1 MSNISQ
7 DVFLAD
13 TKTKIRQY
21 LYRSLEGSFD
31 PMVVLLQ
38 DISGVGPL
46 NWFTQSNKIRLQR
59 VFTNLNTA
67 VGLYDMTC
75 GDFRSYILLKYV
87 DILYDEFKD
96 ELFKIYVQSSYN
108 VLPETVVG
116 NLDTV
121 TSLAPPQ
128 TTSFPGLPNTAAEFN
143 PINRTLIPKSLYD
156 STM

>member
-1 MSNISQ
+1 MTNISQ

-21 LYRSLEGSFD
+21 LYKSLEGTFD
-31 PMVVLLQ
+31 PMVLFMQ

-46 NWFTQSNKIRLQR
+46 NWFNPENKIRLQR
-59 VFTNLNTA
+59 VFTALNVA
-67 VGLYDMTC
+67 VGAYEMTN
-75 GDFRSYILLKYV
+75 GDFRTYILLKYV

-108 VLPETVVG
+108 VLPESVVG
-116 NLDTV
+116 NIDNV
-121 TSLAPPQ
+121 TTLAPPQ
-128 TTSFPGLPNTAAEFN
+128 TTNFPGFPNTSSDIN

-156 STM
+156 SDM